1 MPSGLHTHTRH
12 CPVPG
17 CFQGRSRLPAHT
29 QLTPSLPE
37 MLSESED
44 DLVSSNTNSYDYGE
58 AWPAEAGGIGNLTS
72 GPRSEVWSAGLVL
85 FPQAWEDWGG
95 EREVPQLSLLRPP
108 LTGDEYRPLL
118 SQETTAE
125 ILARALNPLDSR
137 KWRSKSASW
146 RALKVLKVG
155 RGVCVCVHA
164 RVWVPV
170 YLCVYLCVSLCL
182 HACPYGC
189 AQACLC
195 TCVFT
200 CVCVCVTGSLTAW
213 PGALSSA
220 QRKGSAQGQGGRN
233 QLVGLQIQ
241 SW

>member
-1 MPSGLHTHTRH
+1 
-12 CPVPG
+12 
-17 CFQGRSRLPAHT
+17 
-29 QLTPSLPE
+29 

-58 AWPAEAGGIGNLTS
+58 AWPAEAGGMGNLKS
-72 GPRSEVWSAGLVL
+72 GPGSEVWSAGLVL

-155 RGVCVCVHA
+155 RGVCVYVYTHVCGCLCISVCICVCLCVCMHVHMA
-164 RVWVPV
+164 VHRHVSVPV
-170 YLCVYLCVSLCL
+170 CSHVCVS
-182 HACPYGC
+182 
-189 AQACLC
+189 
-195 TCVFT
+195 V
-200 CVCVCVTGSLTAW
+200 
-213 PGALSSA
+213 
-220 QRKGSAQGQGGRN
+220 
-233 QLVGLQIQ
+233 
-241 SW
+241 